1 MGTVRCVGFCDLGS
15 QHILTLSM
23 YILMLPLSMNSAIM
37 CSGEGE
43 MKIEAPPV
51 YARDCEQ
58 PEGASLTN
66 LH

>member
-1 MGTVRCVGFCDLGS
+1 MLCGFGDLSS
-15 QHILTLSM
+15 QYILTLSM

-51 YARDCEQ
+51 YA
-58 PEGASLTN
+58 PETVNTQRGHL
-66 LH
+66 